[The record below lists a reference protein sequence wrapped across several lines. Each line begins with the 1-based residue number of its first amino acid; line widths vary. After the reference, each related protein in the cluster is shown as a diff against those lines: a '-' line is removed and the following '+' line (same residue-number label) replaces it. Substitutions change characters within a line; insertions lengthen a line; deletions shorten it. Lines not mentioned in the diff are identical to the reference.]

1 MSEYFLGID
10 GGQSSTTALIG
21 DGSGQ
26 VIGYGRGGPCNHVG
40 ASEGRAKFTSAVQTC
55 VSAACER
62 ASLDESSVRFR
73 SACFGL
79 SGGPADKE
87 AILREMLRC
96 DQMVVTHDGVIALS
110 GATGGAPGVI
120 VIGGTGSISFGRNRD
135 GKSARAGGWG
145 YIFGDEGGG
154 FDIVRQALRAAL
166 RAEEGWGPP
175 TVLRDVLL
183 ENVPAQNANEIL
195 HRFYTVEFPR
205 SRVATLANVVDETAN
220 RGDRIA
226 AQILDKAA
234 QELAMLAA
242 AVRRQIFTPGEPALV
257 AFIGGVFR
265 SKRLLERFRT
275 LVELEPGNRLVAP
288 LYGPGAGALIEA
300 YRTAGL
306 NVTISKVP
314 EVEKQ

>member
-21 DGSGQ
+21 DGSGR

-40 ASEGRAKFTSAVQTC
+40 ASEGRAKFTSAILTC
-55 VSAACER
+55 VSAACEQ
-62 ASLDESSVRFR
+62 AGLDESAVRFH

-87 AILREMLRC
+87 SILRETLRC
-96 DQMVVTHDGVIALS
+96 EQMVVTHDGAIALS

-120 VIGGTGSISFGRNRD
+120 VIAGTGSIAFGRNRE
-135 GKSARAGGWG
+135 GKAARAGGWG

-154 FDIVRQALRAAL
+154 FDIVRQALRAVL

-175 TVLRDVLL
+175 TVLREALL
-183 ENVPAQNANEIL
+183 EKIPAHNANEIL
-195 HRFYTVEFPR
+195 HRFYTVDFPR
-205 SRVATLANVVDETAN
+205 SRVATLASIVDETAN
-220 RGDRIA
+220 CGDRIA
-226 AQILDKAA
+226 AQILANAA

-242 AVRRQIFTPGEPALV
+242 AVRCQIFTTGEPAPV
-257 AFIGGVFR
+257 AFIGGVYR

-275 LVELEPGNRLVAP
+275 LVELEPGNRVVAP
-288 LYGPGAGALIEA
+288 MYGPAAGALIEA
-300 YRTAGL
+300 YQNAGV
-306 NVTISKVP
+306 NVTISNVP